1 MSPSLAGTAQLA
13 YQQSRAVA
21 RNVQALIDGSVPSAG
36 HFEELGEAV
45 SLGTDDAAVLLQG
58 HVVSGRLARQARFA
72 LYTLRLPTWHQRLRV
87 GAAWFFGGKAPR
99 PLGL

>member
-1 MSPSLAGTAQLA
+1 
-13 YQQSRAVA
+13 V
-21 RNVQALIDGSVPSAG
+21 LIEGR
-36 HFEELGEAV
+36 
-45 SLGTDDAAVLLQG
+45 
-58 HVVSGRLARQARFA
+58 VVGGQLARQARFA